1 MDGRG
6 HLECERGR
14 GGEEDGGGA
23 QMKSIESCISAYPR
37 AGISHNSVI
46 H

>member
-23 QMKSIESCISAYPR
+23 QMNSIESWIAP
-37 AGISHNSVI
+37 AGASHAIYLNV
-46 H
+46 